1 MHGYKIRDS
10 LSGLESVAETVL
22 ESYGGIKD
30 MSVLDPLPG
39 LVGFRKVVSMSV
51 HPSPL
56 KPQLPVDY
64 KLL

>member
-1 MHGYKIRDS
+1 MAIK
-10 LSGLESVAETVL
+10 LENSVSDLENVVETVL
-22 ESYGGIKD
+22 ESYGGIND

-64 KLL
+64 KYS

>member
-1 MHGYKIRDS
+1 M
-10 LSGLESVAETVL
+10 AETVL